1 LDWPEGETIPAL
13 EGDSLRRGSV
23 VEGSVESFL
32 PKVFNARA
40 VTTGSGTFAYIRI
53 RTFSVDNAFRFVL
66 EFIRLAAL
74 LPQNGLII
82 DVRDNGGGLIMAGE
96 MLLQTLTPK
105 RIEPEPLQFVN
116 TAETRALIEHHSGS
130 NRPYEDFDLTPWRKS
145 ARYATKTGA
154 TYTRGFPITSPFLA
168 NFLGQRYHGPVVLIT
183 NGRCY
188 STTDIFAAGF
198 QDHEIGQIIGTDGNT
213 GAGGA
218 NVWRHSLLRDLFDG
232 VPANPIKDL
241 PQGVGMRVS
250 ARRTIRVSGESGT
263 PLEDLGVI
271 PDILHFMTRKD
282 LLERNVDLIE
292 HAGELLGGKTVYVLN
307 VISRRIDGDDLELEI
322 RTQNLDRLDTYL
334 DERPQ
339 RTDDI
344 GDGTSTI
351 RIPTPG
357 NDSVVDLKGFKNGQ
371 LKAARRLLF

>member
-1 LDWPEGETIPAL
+1 
-13 EGDSLRRGSV
+13 
-23 VEGSVESFL
+23 
-32 PKVFNARA
+32 
-40 VTTGSGTFAYIRI
+40 
-53 RTFSVDNAFRFVL
+53 
-66 EFIRLAAL
+66 
-74 LPQNGLII
+74 
-82 DVRDNGGGLIMAGE
+82 M
-96 MLLQTLTPK
+96 
-105 RIEPEPLQFVN
+105 
-116 TAETRALIEHHSGS
+116 
-130 NRPYEDFDLTPWRKS
+130 
-145 ARYATKTGA
+145 
-154 TYTRGFPITSPFLA
+154 
-168 NFLGQRYHGPVVLIT
+168 
-183 NGRCY
+183 
-188 STTDIFAAGF
+188 
-198 QDHEIGQIIGTDGNT
+198 
-213 GAGGA
+213 
-218 NVWRHSLLRDLFDG
+218 
-232 VPANPIKDL
+232 
-241 PQGVGMRVS
+241 
-250 ARRTIRVSGESGT
+250 SGESGT